1 VDGGGKGPKRW
12 TRKVHAERITWGQ
25 VKTLRRRGSIWSV
38 GRERDDEKI
47 KSELLDKS
55 ETDEKSARKENLRF
69 PIRGQVRT
77 KRRCGDE
84 AQSGSLVGKE
94 TTKKR
99 ER

>member
-1 VDGGGKGPKRW
+1 LDESETDEKSARKKNPLCQMRGGG
-12 TRKVHAERITWGQ
+12 
-25 VKTLRRRGSIWSV
+25 KTLRRRGSIWSV
-38 GRERDDEKI
+38 GSERDDEKR
-47 KSELLDKS
+47 ERDEAWMNR

-69 PIRGQVRT
+69 PVRGQVRT